1 MVRNFLN
8 CRSAKN
14 RYNLEKTIRN
24 NYVILYLYTSLMTGN
39 KKKKSKENKK
49 FNLKVLTSG
58 IGG

>member
-1 MVRNFLN
+1 MIRNFLS

-39 KKKKSKENKK
+39 KKKK
-49 FNLKVLTSG
+49 
-58 IGG
+58 

>member
-14 RYNLEKTIRN
+14 RYNLEKTFRN